1 MVANVGSAVD
11 GSSHDSSSNG
21 SVSGTG
27 DNDGFVASGGA
38 STGGGTGSDINASR
52 HEGGVGI
59 VISDSDNAI
68 VDVEDATPTENDEQV
83 AVSPVLHEPMDEGR
97 DDDVPEETR
106 TGLNSD
112 HEG

>member
-52 HEGGVGI
+52 HVGGGGI